1 MRSKELKLKPLTLK
15 EEDIQ
20 GVFMQYAKMY
30 LRGDSDL
37 VFSIPNEAKRSFA
50 VVAHMKKLGLT
61 KGVPDVMVA
70 IPRGNFHGLFIEFK
84 SAKGRVR
91 PEQEA
96 FLKKLKTQNYCVA
109 VCRDSKA
116 AIDLFLKY
124 LNLEKPV
131 Y

>member
-1 MRSKELKLKPLTLK
+1 MPGKELKLKPLTLK

-91 PEQEA
+91 PEQAA
-96 FLKKLKTQNYCVA
+96 FHEKLKARGYCVT
-109 VCRDSKA
+109 VCRDA
-116 AIDLFLKY
+116 REAIDFFRNY
-124 LNLEKPV
+124 LEN
-131 Y
+131 

>member
-1 MRSKELKLKPLTLK
+1 MQGKELKLKSPQPK

-20 GVFMQYAKMY
+20 GVFIQYAKIY
-30 LRGDSDL
+30 LRENADL

-70 IPRGNFHGLFIEFK
+70 IPRGGFHGLFIEFK

-91 PEQEA
+91 PEQTA
-96 FLKKLKTQNYCVA
+96 FHEKLRSQGYCVE
-109 VCRDSKA
+109 VCRDA
-116 AIDLFLKY
+116 TEAIKLFQDY
-124 LNLEKPV
+124 LQNHKNRV
-131 Y
+131 

>member
-1 MRSKELKLKPLTLK
+1 MPGKELKLKPLMPK

-20 GVFMQYAKMY
+20 GVFIQYAKMY
-30 LRGDSDL
+30 LRGNADL

-70 IPRGNFHGLFIEFK
+70 IPKGGYHGLFIEFK

-91 PEQEA
+91 PEQAA
-96 FLKKLKTQNYCVA
+96 FHEKLRSQGYCVE
-109 VCRDSKA
+109 VCRDA
-116 AIDLFLKY
+116 ADAIKIFQDY
-124 LNLEKPV
+124 LQNHENRV
-131 Y
+131 

>member
-1 MRSKELKLKPLTLK
+1 MQDKELKLKPLMPK

-20 GVFMQYAKMY
+20 GVFIQYAKMY
-30 LRGDSDL
+30 LRGDADL

-70 IPRGNFHGLFIEFK
+70 IPRGGYHGLFIEFK

-91 PEQEA
+91 PEQAALHE
-96 FLKKLKTQNYCVA
+96 KLKNQGYAVK
-109 VCRDSKA
+109 VCRDA
-116 AIDLFLKY
+116 TEAIKLFQDY
-124 LNLEKPV
+124 LQNHEIRV
-131 Y
+131 

>member
-1 MRSKELKLKPLTLK
+1 MQGKELKLKLLTPK

-70 IPRGNFHGLFIEFK
+70 IPRGQYHGLFIEFK

-91 PEQEA
+91 PEQTA
-96 FLKKLKTQNYCVA
+96 FHEKLRSQGYCVE
-109 VCRDSKA
+109 VCRDPTE
-116 AIDLFLKY
+116 AINIFTQY
-124 LNLEKPV
+124 LRKIS
-131 Y
+131 